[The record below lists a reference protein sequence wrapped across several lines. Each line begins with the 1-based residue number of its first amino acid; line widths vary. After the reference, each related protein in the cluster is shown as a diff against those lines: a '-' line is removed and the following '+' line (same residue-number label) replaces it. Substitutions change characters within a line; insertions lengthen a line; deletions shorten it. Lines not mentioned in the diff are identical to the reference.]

1 MCRMFHI
8 HDISKRQS
16 MPTEVFV
23 GDRPEL
29 GVGTGSNALAG
40 PAVGR
45 LGGAHK
51 LTRRFD
57 ICKASADKSSR
68 AATLAATDCSACA
81 NQSPASCLTRGCV
94 TGITRCCMHG
104 DVARWLYWSRPGD
117 RRPPGRRWSTGPW
130 RGRVGRIFLPDL
142 SRHLLLR
149 CWRVW
154 AEPFPTGRPQRSTA
168 SPGRTSCALR
178 SGDEHGGQ
186 RGCKHDL
193 ADLPSRRDVDAVGF
207 DRLVVSERHGG
218 RGGR

>member
-1 MCRMFHI
+1 
-8 HDISKRQS
+8 

-117 RRPPGRRWSTGPW
+117 RSLTGHRSACVRHSWAPQWSGGRFPSAGANCERT
-130 RGRVGRIFLPDL
+130 RI
-142 SRHLLLR
+142 
-149 CWRVW
+149 
-154 AEPFPTGRPQRSTA
+154 PQRVQRTAVSTCVCRDDGTGLSCCRA
-168 SPGRTSCALR
+168 TPGPSCRPSPAPLACRTHR
-178 SGDEHGGQ
+178 
-186 RGCKHDL
+186 
-193 ADLPSRRDVDAVGF
+193 P
-207 DRLVVSERHGG
+207 
-218 RGGR
+218 

>member
-1 MCRMFHI
+1 
-8 HDISKRQS
+8 

-117 RRPPGRRWSTGPW
+117 RSGYGTTSVALKSTVKCSADRSAIGTHSQC
-130 RGRVGRIFLPDL
+130 RVEDVRSDGFRDPLGQLNVGSGMRFRSQGGTLARCQRSSGASALCSALEAISESKIDRAC
-142 SRHLLLR
+142 RHLM
-149 CWRVW
+149 
-154 AEPFPTGRPQRSTA
+154 
-168 SPGRTSCALR
+168 
-178 SGDEHGGQ
+178 
-186 RGCKHDL
+186 
-193 ADLPSRRDVDAVGF
+193 
-207 DRLVVSERHGG
+207 
-218 RGGR
+218 